1 MKLLGSTKIKTTI
14 DGNSEN
20 VPHLKKF
27 VSNKSFG
34 HLLNV
39 WPKRFIFLIT
49 FDSEFLCIKVWFTY
63 ENSKS
68 LEIEDKINI
77 TLVIN
82 SSLKYKKWCDIHF
95 KQEVKALKTASK
107 RGIQKT
113 VETTGDLYWK

>member
-1 MKLLGSTKIKTTI
+1 MKFPGTTKSKMTI

-68 LEIEDKINI
+68 LDIEDKINI

>member
-1 MKLLGSTKIKTTI
+1 MKFPGTTKSKMTI

-39 WPKRFIFLIT
+39 WPKRFIFSIT

-68 LEIEDKINI
+68 LDIEDKINI

-95 KQEVKALKTASK
+95 KQAVKALKTASK
-107 RGIQKT
+107 NRILLMT
-113 VETTGDLYWK
+113 